1 MSDLS
6 FALVDNATGIVV
18 TAGHAG
24 SELQLQVQIDNAPA
38 GHTVMVGVETTPG
51 WKWTGKD
58 FVPPPPPPVTIND
71 VKLEQA
77 RRLRYTD
84 GYITRAADPTDA
96 RPIPEA
102 VIAERQAIRDGA
114 HRLEA
119 MVPIPPDYRDP
130 KYWS

>member
-1 MSDLS
+1 MDFAVVRTSD
-6 FALVDNATGIVV
+6 NIVIS
-18 TAGHAG
+18 AG
-24 SELQLQVQIDNAPA
+24 SMTSETQIRAQEEALQPGQILITGNKAL
-38 GHTVMVGVETTPG
+38 PG

-130 KYWS
+130 KYWR